1 VNLQVDG
8 RQVFAYTAAHELDPA
23 KPTIA
28 FVHGAGGDHS
38 AFALQSR
45 YFGYH
50 GRNVLAVDL
59 PAHGRSAGP
68 AIPSIGAMADWLFK
82 VVDSLKIGLLS
93 VVGHSMGS
101 LIALECAARQPGR
114 VERIVLVGNA
124 FPMKGNEAFLAAA
137 KADDYAAFDMLTIW
151 GHGPQVPLGANPSPG
166 MWMYGDAQA
175 RLERLAPGVLYND
188 LKACNDYEDGLA
200 SAAKVRCPALFILG
214 RRDMMTPPRNAAA
227 LAEALKARTVTVS
240 SSGHMLMAEA
250 PDATLDALIEFF
262 TERETPRR

>member
-1 VNLQVDG
+1 MNLQVDG

-28 FVHGAGGDHS
+28 FVHGAGAEHS

-50 GRNVLAVDL
+50 GWNVLAVDL

-68 AIPSIGAMADWLFK
+68 PIPSIAGMAEWLFK
-82 VVDSLKIGLLS
+82 VMDSLNVEFFA

-101 LIALECAARQPGR
+101 LIALECAARQPRR
-114 VERIVLVGNA
+114 VERIALVGSA

-188 LKACNDYEDGLA
+188 LKACDDYADGLA
-200 SAAKVRCPALFILG
+200 VAARVRCPVLFILG

-227 LAEALKARTVTVS
+227 LAEALKARTVLVN

-262 TERETPRR
+262 RERETLRR

>member
-1 VNLQVDG
+1 MNLQVDG

-23 KPTIA
+23 RPTIA

-45 YFGYH
+45 YFAYH

-68 AIPSIGAMADWLFK
+68 AIPTIGGMADWLLTL
-82 VVDSLKIGLLS
+82 VESLKIPSFG

-101 LIALECAARQPGR
+101 LIALECAAREPQR
-114 VERIVLVGNA
+114 VERIALIGSA
-124 FPMKGNEAFLAAA
+124 YPMKGNDAFIAAA
-137 KADDYAAFDMLTIW
+137 KADEYAAFDMLTIW
-151 GHGPQVPLGANPSPG
+151 AHGPQVPLGANPSPG
-166 MWMYGDAQA
+166 MWMYGDVQA

-188 LKACNDYEDGLA
+188 LKSCDDYADGLA

-214 RRDMMTPPRNAAA
+214 RRDMMTPPRHAAA
-227 LAEALKARTVTVS
+227 LAEALKARIVTVN